1 MAAAWGCGGRTSA
14 YALASAVA
22 LLVAGVLAAAALGSP
37 AQEGTGGAQPTPSPS
52 PGATPTPT
60 PRALPPV
67 ASRVRIQ
74 RLACATLCAPSGAA
88 RPGSLLR
95 VRGRAMRRG
104 DEVAFLGAEGEA
116 DDVSAA
122 PVVRRRRSLDARV
135 PLGAVT
141 GPVVVVD
148 RDGVPSAPA
157 PAPLAV
163 EAPLASTGGT
173 PSIDVDVQAPRAFFD
188 AARPMQVSFLVHDSA
203 PAEVQVEL
211 VREADGAVIAR
222 WNPGAVAPETPQAV
236 QWDGLAGG
244 AVQREGR
251 YSFRVSASDQAG
263 LRASSAQATEPQP
276 GLDPDEF
283 VFLRHQFPVRGPHGF
298 GESGARFGGGRGHQG
313 QDVFAACG
321 TPVVAARGGTVQFKQ
336 YHAAAG
342 HYLVIDG
349 EKTGSDYAY
358 MHLREAA
365 LVANG
370 DRVRTGQLLGY
381 VGDTGRASACHL
393 HFELWDK
400 PGWYSGGAPL
410 DPLPSL
416 LAWDAGS

>member
-1 MAAAWGCGGRTSA
+1 MA
-14 YALASAVA
+14 A
-22 LLVAGVLAAAALGSP
+22 LLVAGTLAAAALAAP
-37 AQEGTGGAQPTPSPS
+37 AQNGTGGAQPNQPPPSATPSP
-52 PGATPTPT
+52 TPA

-104 DEVAFLGAEGEA
+104 DEVAFLGADGEA

-122 PVVRRRRSLDARV
+122 PTKRRLLSLDVRV
-135 PLGAVT
+135 PLAAVT

-148 RDGVPSAPA
+148 RDGVPSKPA
-157 PAPLAV
+157 PTPLAV
-163 EAPLASTGGT
+163 EPPVAGAAAA

-188 AARPMQVSFLVHDSA
+188 AARPMRVSYVVHDSHA
-203 PAEVQVEL
+203 VSVQVEL
-211 VREADGAVIAR
+211 VRETDGAVIAR
-222 WNPGAVAPETPQAV
+222 WTPGEVAPDTPQAV

-251 YSFRVSASDQAG
+251 YSFRVSATDADG
-263 LRASSAQATEPQP
+263 LRASSAQSTEPQP

-283 VFLRHQFPVRGPHGF
+283 VFLRHQFPVRGPHGY
-298 GESGARFGGGRGHQG
+298 GEYGARFGGGRGHQG

-321 TPVVAARGGTVQFKQ
+321 TPVLAARGGTVKIRQ
-336 YHAAAG
+336 YHSAAG
-342 HYLVIDG
+342 HYLVVDG
-349 EKTGSDYAY
+349 ERTGTDYSY
-358 MHLREAA
+358 MHLREAS
-365 LVANG
+365 LVAKG
-370 DRVRTGQLLGY
+370 ERVRTGQLIGY
-381 VGDTGRASACHL
+381 VGSTGRASACHL
-393 HFELWDK
+393 HFELWEA
-400 PGWYSGGAPL
+400 PGWYSGGAPF

-416 LAWDAGS
+416 LAWDAAS